1 MADKIL
7 NTGLDALLGD
17 VEAPNKQSIKEIDLN
32 QIKPNRYQ
40 PRQSFDEQKIIE
52 LSQSIKKHGILSPI
66 LVRETG
72 AGGYELIA
80 GERRLR
86 AAKKAGLQT
95 APCMVDAAE
104 DQLSLELALI
114 ENLQRED
121 LNPIEEAEAYMVL
134 SNKYGHSIHF
144 WDLRKRKNIQTVD
157 FGENYALGLYE
168 NQRPWR
174 ILLQGPSNITK
185 VIDLSNKAVATS
197 VDSSAV
203 YCWAHP
209 LTGGKQIVCESW
221 RNLISVG
228 ASPIAITN
236 CLNFGSP
243 ENEENMGEFV
253 ECVQGIGEASSYL
266 KFPVVSGNV
275 SFYNQTKEIGI
286 KPTPSIGG
294 VGLIREL
301 SNTMTSLESCSAAN
315 QPGMNPRVTGWAI
328 IIAKHMIASILNNKI
343 INF

>member
-40 PRQSFDEQKIIE
+40 PRQSFDEQKITE

-66 LVRETG
+66 LVRETN

-121 LNPIEEAEAYMVL
+121 LNPIEEARGYDRLKREFSLTQDKISEVTGKARSSVANSMRLLNLPASIIDLLYSGDLEKGHAKILASMEPKEAEELAQKIVSLGMTVKDTAK
-134 SNKYGHSIHF
+134 SNKPTRTKHKVNSKNR
-144 WDLRKRKNIQTVD
+144 DLLNI
-157 FGENYALGLYE
+157 EE
-168 NQRPWR
+168 E
-174 ILLQGPSNITK
+174 
-185 VIDLSNKAVATS
+185 LS
-197 VDSSAV
+197 
-203 YCWAHP
+203 
-209 LTGGKQIVCESW
+209 
-221 RNLISVG
+221 
-228 ASPIAITN
+228 
-236 CLNFGSP
+236 
-243 ENEENMGEFV
+243 ENMG
-253 ECVQGIGEASSYL
+253 
-266 KFPVVSGNV
+266 
-275 SFYNQTKEIGI
+275 
-286 KPTPSIGG
+286 
-294 VGLIREL
+294 
-301 SNTMTSLESCSAAN
+301 
-315 QPGMNPRVTGWAI
+315 
-328 IIAKHMIASILNNKI
+328 HMIQIDQQSASKGKISITYSSKDERESIISKLLKLKNN
-343 INF
+343 